1 MKKISLLAVSISLGL
16 VGCDDSNGNL
26 TTDNSNT
33 GSPTQT
39 VVAMDGYFKD
49 ALAFID
55 TNNDGA
61 FSVGNDYVLGMT
73 NAEGQVQFSQ
83 APSGV
88 IAIQTVKLNSPLLD
102 AYSEYKGK
110 YTIDMDRPFQ
120 SITNEIVLR
129 APENSP
135 TISPIT
141 DLIVIEMTRNGKT
154 QADAE
159 NTVITALGLPADAD
173 LYIDFVNGNDK
184 NATLHKIAQI
194 LTESKANNPVTYATK
209 ATEFTNAIVNIVNNI
224 TQEQL
229 NDANFIPIIL
239 DLDLEGDFNPL
250 IIENSN
256 VIVSNQSI
264 ETTRAE
270 LESLNLSAGDT
281 LPETVIDLTGLF
293 IDADTEASTMTLS
306 SETQIALTN
315 AGIAFSIEG
324 DQMTLSSNQ
333 ILPSTN
339 INIVVS
345 TRDITSIGIEGNT
358 VSASFDLVIST
369 SNTQPTIENQKL
381 AEIESALLRWNLQQ
395 GVPFEQTLSVTGLYT
410 DNENDTLT
418 LAVHMSAVSG
428 LTAFIDSATE
438 IMTVSGTPTNV
449 TTNGQLYISANDN
462 QHGSADEAWV
472 EQVFS
477 LPDVKVGTTPP
488 PAQLSELENVNWYQ
502 VGLEEY
508 TGDSYDFIGGG
519 CSTLRFSNGVIYR
532 NNTTNENLTTCTET
546 AGSQFGQST
555 YTVADDK
562 IIASIVLTED
572 DGVEINQEL
581 IFEFHSPADNIAAGA
596 KTVSVAIGSSEST
609 IPNSHVTFFREEQDA
624 ERYINIQSDENVN
637 SREFITLIA
646 NEEQPDS
653 FNQLKINTSLSSNLP
668 EQAEG
673 KIYFQSEIHD
683 LTCDDVAFYYDEFLF
698 SGKSISGFIFR
709 FYSSETIDCYTQ
721 EENGLIYSIVNF
733 SLPALVESEIYSL
746 LALNRN
752 GLAEN
757 IAFNITWTGTGQ
769 SK

>member
-1 MKKISLLAVSISLGL
+1 MKKISLLAASISLGL
-16 VGCDDSNGNL
+16 VACNDSNGNL
-26 TTDNSNT
+26 TTDNSNA
-33 GSPTQT
+33 GSLTQT

-49 ALAFID
+49 ALTFID

-61 FSVGNDYVLGMT
+61 FSVGHDYVLGMT

-135 TISPIT
+135 VISPIT
-141 DLIVIEMTRNGKT
+141 DLIVIEMIRNGKT

-159 NTVITALGLPADAD
+159 NTVITALDLPADAD

-194 LTESKANNPVTYATK
+194 LTESKANNPVTYETK
-209 ATEFTNAIVNIVNNI
+209 ATEFINTIVNIVNNI

-239 DLDLEGDFNPL
+239 DLDLEGDFNPV

-256 VIVSNQSI
+256 VVISNQSI

-270 LESLNLSAGDT
+270 LESLNLSVGDA
-281 LPETVIDLTGLF
+281 LSETVIDLTGLF
-293 IDADTEASTMTLS
+293 IDADTDVSAMTLS
-306 SETQIALTN
+306 PETQIALTN

-324 DQMTLSSNQ
+324 DQMTLSSNL

-345 TRDITSIGIEGNT
+345 TRDITSIGLEGNT

-381 AEIESALLRWNLQQ
+381 AEIESALLHWDLQQ
-395 GVPFEQTLSVTGLYT
+395 GVPFEETLSVAGLYT

-418 LAVHMSAVSG
+418 LAVHMSAVYG
-428 LTAFIDSATE
+428 LRASIDSVTE
-438 IMTVSGTPTNV
+438 IMTVSGTPTNT

-462 QHGSADEAWV
+462 QHGSADESWV

-477 LPDVKVGTTPP
+477 LPEVKVGTAPP
-488 PAQLSELENVNWYQ
+488 PAQQSDLEDVNWYQ
-502 VGLEEY
+502 VGFEEY
-508 TGDSYDFIGGG
+508 TEDGYDFIATG
-519 CSTLRFSNGVIYR
+519 CSTLKFSNGVIYR
-532 NNTTNENLTTCTET
+532 NSTTNANLTTCTET
-546 AGSQFGQST
+546 ADTQLGQST
-555 YTVADDK
+555 YTVADNK
-562 IIASIVLTED
+562 IIASIILTED
-572 DGVEINQEL
+572 DGVEINKEL
-581 IFEFHSPADNIAAGA
+581 TFEFHSPADNIAAGA
-596 KTVSVAIGSSEST
+596 KTVSVETGST
-609 IPNSHVTFFREEQDA
+609 IPNFHVTFFREEQDA
-624 ERYINIQSDENVN
+624 ERYINIQSDENVD
-637 SREFITLIA
+637 SREFISLIV
-646 NEEQPDS
+646 NEEQPDT

-673 KIYFQSEIHD
+673 KIYFQSEIDD

-698 SGKSISGFIFR
+698 SGKSTSGFIFR

-733 SLPALVESEIYSL
+733 SLPTLVENEIYSL
-746 LALNRN
+746 LAFNRN

-757 IAFNITWTGTGQ
+757 IAFNITWTGTGH